1 MYFYRKRGLE
11 RPQTEPV
18 GLKAYLL
25 IRIGM
30 DVDEGQW
37 FGRRLGPR
45 PRGAGMEGRADMPEW
60 ADQSAG
66 DPKDSRPAEAVGGH
80 GLVSALCRPWRAV
93 RQKRNLR
100 KRQRELR
107 AGRLAWEQEEAR
119 WLAAREGLIGEMEAM
134 ARGLAREVAELAQDM
149 DGCRC
154 VYEDSLRKV
163 LTGPRDGQARERN
176 RERPEGFL
184 PENGLRTGRGGES
197 RLPEGPRDGQVRERN
212 RERPEGFLPE
222 NGLRTGRGGESRLP
236 EGPQA
241 GREGDGRMQEILPA
255 LWRKYLPLE
264 EFHGYTE
271 RFWTE
276 QVFSQ
281 GVRLSASPPHFV
293 ILGTA
298 PGLPEVLEAHARRMK
313 SLRWVLLEA
322 EWDEELSAFVE
333 DFYTEYGLAIELQLL
348 EDAAAL
354 RRLRLF
360 CGEPV
365 NVVDFTGESYMAVS
379 AAPEGSVWLDM
390 LSVEEKRR
398 RILARGKNITYFS
411 MKEIWKNAQKRCNC
425 PVLP

>member
-1 MYFYRKRGLE
+1 
-11 RPQTEPV
+11 
-18 GLKAYLL
+18 
-25 IRIGM
+25 
-30 DVDEGQW
+30 
-37 FGRRLGPR
+37 
-45 PRGAGMEGRADMPEW
+45 
-60 ADQSAG
+60 
-66 DPKDSRPAEAVGGH
+66 
-80 GLVSALCRPWRAV
+80 
-93 RQKRNLR
+93 
-100 KRQRELR
+100 
-107 AGRLAWEQEEAR
+107 
-119 WLAAREGLIGEMEAM
+119 
-134 ARGLAREVAELAQDM
+134 M

-163 LTGPRDGQARERN
+163 LTGPRDGQARDRN

-184 PENGLRTGRGGES
+184 PENGLLTGRGGES
-197 RLPEGPRDGQVRERN
+197 RLPEGPQ
-212 RERPEGFLPE
+212 
-222 NGLRTGRGGESRLP
+222 TGRGGESRLS

-360 CGEPV
+360 FGEPV

>member
-1 MYFYRKRGLE
+1 MDTILYFYRKRGLE

-66 DPKDSRPAEAVGGH
+66 DSKDSRPAEAVGGH

-163 LTGPRDGQARERN
+163 LTGPRDGQTRERN

-184 PENGLRTGRGGES
+184 PENGLLTGRGGES
-197 RLPEGPRDGQVRERN
+197 RLP
-212 RERPEGFLPE
+212 
-222 NGLRTGRGGESRLP
+222 
-236 EGPQA
+236 
-241 GREGDGRMQEILPA
+241 EILPA

-271 RFWTE
+271 RFWME
-276 QVFSQ
+276 QVFYQ

-360 CGEPV
+360 LGEPV

>member
-45 PRGAGMEGRADMPEW
+45 PRGEGMEGRADMPEW
-60 ADQSAG
+60 ADESAG
-66 DPKDSRPAEAVGGH
+66 DPKDYRPAEAVGGH

-134 ARGLAREVAELAQDM
+134 VRGLAREVAELAQDM

-163 LTGPRDGQARERN
+163 LTGPRDGQARDRN

-184 PENGLRTGRGGES
+184 PENGLLTGRGGES
-197 RLPEGPRDGQVRERN
+197 RLPEGPQ
-212 RERPEGFLPE
+212 
-222 NGLRTGRGGESRLP
+222 TGRGGESRLS

-360 CGEPV
+360 FGEPV

>member
-1 MYFYRKRGLE
+1 M
-11 RPQTEPV
+11 

-37 FGRRLGPR
+37 FGRRLDPR
-45 PRGAGMEGRADMPEW
+45 PRGEGMEGRADMPEW
-60 ADQSAG
+60 ADGSAG
-66 DPKDSRPAEAVGGH
+66 DSKDSKRAEAVGGH

-93 RQKRNLR
+93 RRKRDLR

-107 AGRLAWEQEEAR
+107 AGRLAWEREEAQ
-119 WLAAREGLIGEMEAM
+119 WLAAREGLIEEMAAM
-134 ARGLAREVAELAQDM
+134 ARGLAREVAEFAQDM

-154 VYEDSLRKV
+154 VYEDSLRKI
-163 LTGPRDGQARERN
+163 LTGPRDGQAGDRDW
-176 RERPEGFL
+176 ERPEGFL
-184 PENGLRTGRGGES
+184 PENGLQTGRGGES
-197 RLPEGPRDGQVRERN
+197 RLPEGLQ
-212 RERPEGFLPE
+212 
-222 NGLRTGRGGESRLP
+222 TGRGGESRLP
-236 EGPQA
+236 EGLQT
-241 GREGDGRMQEILPA
+241 GREGDTRMQEILPA
-255 LWRKYLPLE
+255 LWRKHFPLE
-264 EFHGYTE
+264 EFQGYAQ
-271 RFWTE
+271 RFWVR

-281 GVRLSASPPHFV
+281 GAGLPASPPHFV

-313 SLRWVLLEA
+313 SLRWFLLSA

-333 DFYTEYGLAIELQLL
+333 DFYTEYGLAIELRLL
-348 EDAAAL
+348 EDGAAL
-354 RRLRLF
+354 KRLRLF

-365 NVVDFTGESYMAVS
+365 IVVDFTGESYMAVP

-390 LSVEEKRR
+390 FSVEEKRR
-398 RILARGKNITYFS
+398 RILARGKDITYFS

>member
-1 MYFYRKRGLE
+1 M
-11 RPQTEPV
+11 

-45 PRGAGMEGRADMPEW
+45 PWGEGMEGQADMPEW
-60 ADQSAG
+60 TDQSAG
-66 DPKDSRPAEAVGGH
+66 NPKDSRPAEAVGRH
-80 GLVSALCRPWRAV
+80 GLASALCRPWKAV
-93 RQKRNLR
+93 RQKRDLR

-134 ARGLAREVAELAQDM
+134 VRGLAREVAEFAQDM

-154 VYEDSLRKV
+154 VYEDSLRKI
-163 LTGPRDGQARERN
+163 LTGPRDGQAGDRDW
-176 RERPEGFL
+176 ERPEGFL
-184 PENGLRTGRGGES
+184 PENGLQTGRGGES
-197 RLPEGPRDGQVRERN
+197 HPPEGSQ
-212 RERPEGFLPE
+212 
-222 NGLRTGRGGESRLP
+222 T
-236 EGPQA
+236 
-241 GREGDGRMQEILPA
+241 GREGDTRMQEILPA

-264 EFHGYTE
+264 EFQGYAQ
-271 RFWTE
+271 RFWVR

-281 GVRLSASPPHFV
+281 GAGLPASPPHFV

-313 SLRWVLLEA
+313 SLRWFLLEA
-322 EWDEELSAFVE
+322 EWGEELSAFVE
-333 DFYTEYGLAIELQLL
+333 DFYTEYGLAIELRLL
-348 EDAAAL
+348 EDGAAL
-354 RRLRLF
+354 KRLRLF

-365 NVVDFTGESYMAVS
+365 IVVDFTGESYMAVP
-379 AAPEGSVWLDM
+379 AVPEGSVWLDM
-390 LSVEEKRR
+390 FSVEEKRR
-398 RILARGKNITYFS
+398 RILAREKDITYFS

>member
-1 MYFYRKRGLE
+1 M
-11 RPQTEPV
+11 

-45 PRGAGMEGRADMPEW
+45 PWGEGMEGQADMPEW
-60 ADQSAG
+60 TDQSAG
-66 DPKDSRPAEAVGGH
+66 NPKDSRPAEVVGRH
-80 GLVSALCRPWRAV
+80 GLASALCRPWKAV
-93 RQKRNLR
+93 RQKRDLR

-134 ARGLAREVAELAQDM
+134 VRGLAREVAEFAQDM

-154 VYEDSLRKV
+154 VYEDSLRKI
-163 LTGPRDGQARERN
+163 LTGPRDGQAGDRDW
-176 RERPEGFL
+176 ERPEGFL
-184 PENGLRTGRGGES
+184 PENGL
-197 RLPEGPRDGQVRERN
+197 Q
-212 RERPEGFLPE
+212 
-222 NGLRTGRGGESRLP
+222 TGRGGESRLP
-236 EGPQA
+236 EGPQT
-241 GREGDGRMQEILPA
+241 GREGGTRMQEILPA

-264 EFHGYTE
+264 EFQGYAQ
-271 RFWTE
+271 RFWVR

-281 GVRLSASPPHFV
+281 GAGLPASPPHFV

-313 SLRWVLLEA
+313 SLRWFLLEA
-322 EWDEELSAFVE
+322 EWGEELSAFVE
-333 DFYTEYGLAIELQLL
+333 DFYTEYGLAIELRLL
-348 EDAAAL
+348 EDGAAL
-354 RRLRLF
+354 KRLRLF

-365 NVVDFTGESYMAVS
+365 IVVDFTGESYMAVP
-379 AAPEGSVWLDM
+379 AVPEGSVWLDM
-390 LSVEEKRR
+390 FSVEEKRR
-398 RILARGKNITYFS
+398 RILARGKDITYFS

>member
-1 MYFYRKRGLE
+1 MDTILYFYRKRGLE
-11 RPQTEPV
+11 RPEAEPV

-37 FGRRLGPR
+37 FGRRLSPR
-45 PRGAGMEGRADMPEW
+45 PRGEGMEGRADMPEW
-60 ADQSAG
+60 TDQSAG
-66 DPKDSRPAEAVGGH
+66 DPKDSRPAEAVGRH
-80 GLVSALCRPWRAV
+80 GLASALCRPWRAV
-93 RQKRNLR
+93 RQKRDLR

-119 WLAAREGLIGEMEAM
+119 WLAAREGLIDEMAAM
-134 ARGLAREVAELAQDM
+134 ARGLAREVAEFAQDM

-154 VYEDSLRKV
+154 VYEDSLRKI
-163 LTGPRDGQARERN
+163 LTGPRDGQAGDRDW
-176 RERPEGFL
+176 ERPEGFL
-184 PENGLRTGRGGES
+184 PENGL
-197 RLPEGPRDGQVRERN
+197 Q
-212 RERPEGFLPE
+212 
-222 NGLRTGRGGESRLP
+222 TGRGGESRLP
-236 EGPQA
+236 EGPQTGRGGESHPPEGSQT
-241 GREGDGRMQEILPA
+241 GREGDTRMQEILPA

-276 QVFSQ
+276 QVFYQ

-313 SLRWVLLEA
+313 SLRWFLLEA
-322 EWDEELSAFVE
+322 EWGEELSAFVE
-333 DFYTEYGLAIELQLL
+333 DFYTEYGLAIELRLL
-348 EDAAAL
+348 EDGAAL
-354 RRLRLF
+354 KRLRLF

-365 NVVDFTGESYMAVS
+365 IVVDFTGESYMAVP
-379 AAPEGSVWLDM
+379 AVPEGSVWLDM
-390 LSVEEKRR
+390 FSVEEKRR
-398 RILARGKNITYFS
+398 RILARGKDITYFS

>member
-1 MYFYRKRGLE
+1 M
-11 RPQTEPV
+11 

-66 DPKDSRPAEAVGGH
+66 DSKDSKRAEAVGGH

-107 AGRLAWEQEEAR
+107 AGRLAWEREEAR

-134 ARGLAREVAELAQDM
+134 VRGLAREVAEFAQDM

-163 LTGPRDGQARERN
+163 LTGPRDGQARDRN

-184 PENGLRTGRGGES
+184 PENGL
-197 RLPEGPRDGQVRERN
+197 L
-212 RERPEGFLPE
+212 
-222 NGLRTGRGGESRLP
+222 TGRGGESRLP
-236 EGPQA
+236 EGPQTGRGGESHPPEGSQT
-241 GREGDGRMQEILPA
+241 GREGDTRMQEILPA

-276 QVFSQ
+276 QVFYQ

>member
-1 MYFYRKRGLE
+1 MDTILYFYRKRGLE
-11 RPQTEPV
+11 RPEAEPV

-45 PRGAGMEGRADMPEW
+45 PWGEGMEGQADMPEW
-60 ADQSAG
+60 TDQSAG
-66 DPKDSRPAEAVGGH
+66 NPKDSRPAEVVGRH
-80 GLVSALCRPWRAV
+80 GLASALCRPWKAV
-93 RQKRNLR
+93 RQKRDLR

-119 WLAAREGLIGEMEAM
+119 WLAAREGLIDEMAAM
-134 ARGLAREVAELAQDM
+134 ARGLAREVAEFAQDM

-154 VYEDSLRKV
+154 VYEDSLRKI
-163 LTGPRDGQARERN
+163 LAGPRDGQAGDRDW
-176 RERPEGFL
+176 ERPEGFL
-184 PENGLRTGRGGES
+184 PENGL
-197 RLPEGPRDGQVRERN
+197 Q
-212 RERPEGFLPE
+212 
-222 NGLRTGRGGESRLP
+222 TGRGGESRLP
-236 EGPQA
+236 EGPQTGRGGESHPPEGSQT
-241 GREGDGRMQEILPA
+241 GREGDTRMQEILPA

-264 EFHGYTE
+264 EFQGYAQ
-271 RFWTE
+271 RFWVR

-281 GVRLSASPPHFV
+281 GAGLPASPPHFV

-313 SLRWVLLEA
+313 SLRWFLLEA
-322 EWDEELSAFVE
+322 EWGEELSAFVE
-333 DFYTEYGLAIELQLL
+333 DFYTEYGLAIELRLL
-348 EDAAAL
+348 EDGAAL
-354 RRLRLF
+354 KRLRLF

-365 NVVDFTGESYMAVS
+365 IVVDFTGESYMAVP
-379 AAPEGSVWLDM
+379 AVPEGSVWLDM
-390 LSVEEKRR
+390 FSVEEKRR
-398 RILARGKNITYFS
+398 RILARGKDITYFS

>member
-1 MYFYRKRGLE
+1 
-11 RPQTEPV
+11 
-18 GLKAYLL
+18 
-25 IRIGM
+25 
-30 DVDEGQW
+30 
-37 FGRRLGPR
+37 
-45 PRGAGMEGRADMPEW
+45 MEGRADMPEW

-66 DPKDSRPAEAVGGH
+66 DSKDSRLAEAVGGH

-134 ARGLAREVAELAQDM
+134 VRGLAREVAEFAQDM

-154 VYEDSLRKV
+154 VYEDSLRKI
-163 LTGPRDGQARERN
+163 LTGPRDGQAGDRDW
-176 RERPEGFL
+176 ERPEGFL
-184 PENGLRTGRGGES
+184 PENGLQTGRGGES
-197 RLPEGPRDGQVRERN
+197 RLPEGSQ
-212 RERPEGFLPE
+212 
-222 NGLRTGRGGESRLP
+222 TGRGGESHPP
-236 EGPQA
+236 EGSQT
-241 GREGDGRMQEILPA
+241 GREGDTRMQEILPA

-264 EFHGYTE
+264 EFQGYAQ
-271 RFWTE
+271 RFWVR

-281 GVRLSASPPHFV
+281 GAGLPASPPHFV

-313 SLRWVLLEA
+313 SLRWFLLEA
-322 EWDEELSAFVE
+322 EWGEELSAFVE
-333 DFYTEYGLAIELQLL
+333 DFYTEYGLAIELRLL
-348 EDAAAL
+348 EDGAAL
-354 RRLRLF
+354 KRLRLF

-365 NVVDFTGESYMAVS
+365 IVVDFTGESYMAVP
-379 AAPEGSVWLDM
+379 AVPEGSVWLDM
-390 LSVEEKRR
+390 FSVEEKRR
-398 RILARGKNITYFS
+398 RILARGKDITYFS

>member
-1 MYFYRKRGLE
+1 M
-11 RPQTEPV
+11 

-37 FGRRLGPR
+37 FGRKLGPR

-66 DPKDSRPAEAVGGH
+66 DSKDSRPAEAVGRH
-80 GLVSALCRPWRAV
+80 GLASALCRPWRAV
-93 RQKRNLR
+93 RQKRDLR

-134 ARGLAREVAELAQDM
+134 VRGLAREVAEFAQDM

-154 VYEDSLRKV
+154 VYEDSLRKI
-163 LTGPRDGQARERN
+163 LTGPRDGQAGDRDW
-176 RERPEGFL
+176 ERPEGFL
-184 PENGLRTGRGGES
+184 PENGLQTGRGGES
-197 RLPEGPRDGQVRERN
+197 HPPEGSQ
-212 RERPEGFLPE
+212 
-222 NGLRTGRGGESRLP
+222 T
-236 EGPQA
+236 
-241 GREGDGRMQEILPA
+241 GREGDTRMQEILPA

-264 EFHGYTE
+264 EFQGYAQ
-271 RFWTE
+271 RFWVR

-281 GVRLSASPPHFV
+281 GAGLPASPPHFV

-313 SLRWVLLEA
+313 SLRWFLLEA
-322 EWDEELSAFVE
+322 EWGEELSAFVE
-333 DFYTEYGLAIELQLL
+333 DFYTEYGLAIELRLL
-348 EDAAAL
+348 EDGAAL
-354 RRLRLF
+354 KRLRLF

-365 NVVDFTGESYMAVS
+365 IVVDFTGESYMAVP
-379 AAPEGSVWLDM
+379 AVPEGSVWLDM
-390 LSVEEKRR
+390 FSVEEKRR
-398 RILARGKNITYFS
+398 RILARGKDITYFS

>member
-1 MYFYRKRGLE
+1 M
-11 RPQTEPV
+11 

-45 PRGAGMEGRADMPEW
+45 PWGEGMEGQADMPEW
-60 ADQSAG
+60 TDQSAG
-66 DPKDSRPAEAVGGH
+66 DSKDSRPAEAVGGH

-134 ARGLAREVAELAQDM
+134 VRGLAREVAEFAQDM

-154 VYEDSLRKV
+154 VYEDSLCKI
-163 LTGPRDGQARERN
+163 LTGPRDGQAGDRDW
-176 RERPEGFL
+176 ERPEGFL
-184 PENGLRTGRGGES
+184 PENGL
-197 RLPEGPRDGQVRERN
+197 Q
-212 RERPEGFLPE
+212 
-222 NGLRTGRGGESRLP
+222 TGRGGESRLP
-236 EGPQA
+236 EGPQTGRGGESHPPEGSQT
-241 GREGDGRMQEILPA
+241 GREGDARMQEILSA

-264 EFHGYTE
+264 EFQGYAQ
-271 RFWTE
+271 RFWVR

-281 GVRLSASPPHFV
+281 GAGLPASPPHFV

-333 DFYTEYGLAIELQLL
+333 DFYTEYGLAIELRLL
-348 EDAAAL
+348 EDGAAL
-354 RRLRLF
+354 KRLRLF

-365 NVVDFTGESYMAVS
+365 IVVDFTGESYMAVP
-379 AAPEGSVWLDM
+379 AVPEGSVWLDM
-390 LSVEEKRR
+390 FSVEEKRR
-398 RILARGKNITYFS
+398 RILARGKDITYFS

>member
-1 MYFYRKRGLE
+1 M
-11 RPQTEPV
+11 

-37 FGRRLGPR
+37 FGRKLGPR

-66 DPKDSRPAEAVGGH
+66 DPKDSRPAEAVGRH
-80 GLVSALCRPWRAV
+80 GLASALCRPWRAV
-93 RQKRNLR
+93 RQKRDLR

-134 ARGLAREVAELAQDM
+134 VRGLAREVAEFAQDM

-154 VYEDSLRKV
+154 VYEDSLRKI
-163 LTGPRDGQARERN
+163 LTGPRDGQAGDRDW
-176 RERPEGFL
+176 ERPEGFL
-184 PENGLRTGRGGES
+184 PENGLQTGRGGES
-197 RLPEGPRDGQVRERN
+197 HPPEGSQ
-212 RERPEGFLPE
+212 
-222 NGLRTGRGGESRLP
+222 T
-236 EGPQA
+236 
-241 GREGDGRMQEILPA
+241 GREGDTRMQEILPA

-264 EFHGYTE
+264 EFQGYAQ
-271 RFWTE
+271 RFWVR

-281 GVRLSASPPHFV
+281 GAGLPASPPHFV

-313 SLRWVLLEA
+313 SLRWFLLEA
-322 EWDEELSAFVE
+322 EWGEELSAFVE
-333 DFYTEYGLAIELQLL
+333 DFYTEYGLAIELRLL
-348 EDAAAL
+348 EDGAAL
-354 RRLRLF
+354 KRLRLF

-365 NVVDFTGESYMAVS
+365 IVVDFTGESYMAVP
-379 AAPEGSVWLDM
+379 AVPEGSVWLDM
-390 LSVEEKRR
+390 FSVEEKRR
-398 RILARGKNITYFS
+398 RILARGKDITYFS

>member
-66 DPKDSRPAEAVGGH
+66 DPKDSRPAEAVGRH
-80 GLVSALCRPWRAV
+80 GLASALCRPWRAV

-134 ARGLAREVAELAQDM
+134 VRGLAREVAEFAQDM

-176 RERPEGFL
+176 RERPEG
-184 PENGLRTGRGGES
+184 
-197 RLPEGPRDGQVRERN
+197 
-212 RERPEGFLPE
+212 
-222 NGLRTGRGGESRLP
+222 
-236 EGPQA
+236 PQA

-264 EFHGYTE
+264 EFQGYAQ
-271 RFWTE
+271 RFWVR

-281 GVRLSASPPHFV
+281 GAGLPASPPHFV

-313 SLRWVLLEA
+313 SLRWFLLEA
-322 EWDEELSAFVE
+322 EWGEELSAFVE

-398 RILARGKNITYFS
+398 RILARGKDITYFS

>member
-1 MYFYRKRGLE
+1 M
-11 RPQTEPV
+11 

-45 PRGAGMEGRADMPEW
+45 PWGEGMEGQADMPEW
-60 ADQSAG
+60 TDQSAG
-66 DPKDSRPAEAVGGH
+66 DPKDSRPAEAVGRH
-80 GLVSALCRPWRAV
+80 GLASALCRPWKAV
-93 RQKRNLR
+93 RQKRDLR

-134 ARGLAREVAELAQDM
+134 VRGLAREVAEFAQDM

-154 VYEDSLRKV
+154 VYEDSLRKI
-163 LTGPRDGQARERN
+163 LTGPRDGQAGDRDW
-176 RERPEGFL
+176 ERPEGFL
-184 PENGLRTGRGGES
+184 PENGLQTGRGGES
-197 RLPEGPRDGQVRERN
+197 HPPEGSQ
-212 RERPEGFLPE
+212 
-222 NGLRTGRGGESRLP
+222 T
-236 EGPQA
+236 
-241 GREGDGRMQEILPA
+241 GREGDTRMQEILPA

-264 EFHGYTE
+264 EFQGYAQ
-271 RFWTE
+271 RFWVR

-281 GVRLSASPPHFV
+281 GAGLPASPPHFV

-313 SLRWVLLEA
+313 SLRWFLLEA
-322 EWDEELSAFVE
+322 EWGEELSAFVE
-333 DFYTEYGLAIELQLL
+333 DFYTEYGLAIELRLL
-348 EDAAAL
+348 EDGAAL
-354 RRLRLF
+354 KRLRLF

-365 NVVDFTGESYMAVS
+365 IVVDFTGESYMAVP
-379 AAPEGSVWLDM
+379 AVPEGSVWLDM
-390 LSVEEKRR
+390 FSVEEKRR
-398 RILARGKNITYFS
+398 RILARGKDITYFS

>member
-1 MYFYRKRGLE
+1 M
-11 RPQTEPV
+11 

-37 FGRRLGPR
+37 FGRKLGPR

-66 DPKDSRPAEAVGGH
+66 DPKDSRPAEAVGRH
-80 GLVSALCRPWRAV
+80 GLASALCRPRRAV
-93 RQKRNLR
+93 RQKRDLR

-134 ARGLAREVAELAQDM
+134 VRGLAREVAEFAQDM

-154 VYEDSLRKV
+154 VYEDSLRKI
-163 LTGPRDGQARERN
+163 LTGPRDGQAGDRDW
-176 RERPEGFL
+176 ERPEGFL
-184 PENGLRTGRGGES
+184 PENGL
-197 RLPEGPRDGQVRERN
+197 Q
-212 RERPEGFLPE
+212 
-222 NGLRTGRGGESRLP
+222 TGRGGESRLP
-236 EGPQA
+236 EGPQTGRGGESHPPEGSQT
-241 GREGDGRMQEILPA
+241 GREGDARMQEILSA

-264 EFHGYTE
+264 EFQGYAQ
-271 RFWTE
+271 RFWVR

-281 GVRLSASPPHFV
+281 GAGLPASPPHFV

-313 SLRWVLLEA
+313 SLRWFLLEA
-322 EWDEELSAFVE
+322 EWGEELSAFVE
-333 DFYTEYGLAIELQLL
+333 DFYTEYGLAIELRLL
-348 EDAAAL
+348 EDGAAL
-354 RRLRLF
+354 KRLRLF

-365 NVVDFTGESYMAVS
+365 IVVDFTGESYMAVP
-379 AAPEGSVWLDM
+379 AVPEGSVWLDM
-390 LSVEEKRR
+390 FSVEEKRR
-398 RILARGKNITYFS
+398 RILARGKDITYFS
-411 MKEIWKNAQKRCNC
+411 MKEIWKNAQNSMQ
-425 PVLP
+425 LPCTALTLPQKEGILV

>member
-1 MYFYRKRGLE
+1 M
-11 RPQTEPV
+11 

-45 PRGAGMEGRADMPEW
+45 PWGEGMEGQADMPEW
-60 ADQSAG
+60 TDQSAG
-66 DPKDSRPAEAVGGH
+66 DPKDSRPAEAVGRH
-80 GLVSALCRPWRAV
+80 GLASALCRPWKAV
-93 RQKRNLR
+93 RQKRDLR

-119 WLAAREGLIGEMEAM
+119 WLAAREGLIDEMAAM
-134 ARGLAREVAELAQDM
+134 ARGLAREVAEFAQDM

-154 VYEDSLRKV
+154 VYEDSLRKI
-163 LTGPRDGQARERN
+163 LTGPRDGQAGDRDW
-176 RERPEGFL
+176 ERPEGFL
-184 PENGLRTGRGGES
+184 PENGL
-197 RLPEGPRDGQVRERN
+197 Q
-212 RERPEGFLPE
+212 
-222 NGLRTGRGGESRLP
+222 TGRGGESRLP
-236 EGPQA
+236 EGPQT
-241 GREGDGRMQEILPA
+241 GREGDTRMQEILPA

-264 EFHGYTE
+264 EFQGYAQ
-271 RFWTE
+271 RFWVR

-281 GVRLSASPPHFV
+281 GAGLPASPPHFV

-313 SLRWVLLEA
+313 SLRWFLPEA
-322 EWDEELSAFVE
+322 EWGEELSAFVE
-333 DFYTEYGLAIELQLL
+333 DFYTEYGLAIELRLL
-348 EDAAAL
+348 EDGAAL
-354 RRLRLF
+354 KRLRLF

-365 NVVDFTGESYMAVS
+365 IVVDFTGESYMAVP
-379 AAPEGSVWLDM
+379 AVPEGSVWLDM
-390 LSVEEKRR
+390 FSVEEKRR
-398 RILARGKNITYFS
+398 RILARGKDITYFS

>member
-66 DPKDSRPAEAVGGH
+66 DSKDSRPAEAVGGH

-154 VYEDSLRKV
+154 VYEDSIRKV

-184 PENGLRTGRGGES
+184 PENGLRTGRE
-197 RLPEGPRDGQVRERN
+197 
-212 RERPEGFLPE
+212 
-222 NGLRTGRGGESRLP
+222 GESRLP
-236 EGPQA
+236 EGPQT

-271 RFWTE
+271 RFWME
-276 QVFSQ
+276 QVFYQ

>member
-1 MYFYRKRGLE
+1 M
-11 RPQTEPV
+11 

-45 PRGAGMEGRADMPEW
+45 PWGEGMEGQADMPEW
-60 ADQSAG
+60 TDQSAG
-66 DPKDSRPAEAVGGH
+66 DPKDSRPAEAVGRH
-80 GLVSALCRPWRAV
+80 GLASALCRPWRAV
-93 RQKRNLR
+93 RQKRDLR

-134 ARGLAREVAELAQDM
+134 VRGLAREVAEFAQDM

-154 VYEDSLRKV
+154 VYEDSLRKI
-163 LTGPRDGQARERN
+163 LTGPRDGQAGDRDW
-176 RERPEGFL
+176 ERPEGFL
-184 PENGLRTGRGGES
+184 PENGLQTGRGGES
-197 RLPEGPRDGQVRERN
+197 HPPEGSQ
-212 RERPEGFLPE
+212 
-222 NGLRTGRGGESRLP
+222 T
-236 EGPQA
+236 
-241 GREGDGRMQEILPA
+241 GREGDTRMQEILPA

-264 EFHGYTE
+264 EFQGYAQ
-271 RFWTE
+271 RFWVR

-281 GVRLSASPPHFV
+281 GAGLPASPPHFV

-313 SLRWVLLEA
+313 SLRWFLLEA
-322 EWDEELSAFVE
+322 EWGEELSAFVE
-333 DFYTEYGLAIELQLL
+333 DFYTEYGLAIELRLL
-348 EDAAAL
+348 EDGAAL
-354 RRLRLF
+354 KRLRLF

-365 NVVDFTGESYMAVS
+365 IVVDFTGESYMAVP
-379 AAPEGSVWLDM
+379 AVPEGSVWLDM
-390 LSVEEKRR
+390 FSVEEKRR
-398 RILARGKNITYFS
+398 RILARGKDITYFS

>member
-1 MYFYRKRGLE
+1 M
-11 RPQTEPV
+11 

-60 ADQSAG
+60 ADESPG
-66 DPKDSRPAEAVGGH
+66 DSKDSRPAEAVGGH

-222 NGLRTGRGGESRLP
+222 NGLRTGREGESRLP
-236 EGPQA
+236 EGPQT

-276 QVFSQ
+276 QVFYQ

>member
-1 MYFYRKRGLE
+1 MDTILYFYRKRGLE

-66 DPKDSRPAEAVGGH
+66 DSKDSRLAEAVGGH

-107 AGRLAWEQEEAR
+107 AGRLAWDQEEAR

-176 RERPEGFL
+176 RERPEG
-184 PENGLRTGRGGES
+184 
-197 RLPEGPRDGQVRERN
+197 
-212 RERPEGFLPE
+212 
-222 NGLRTGRGGESRLP
+222 
-236 EGPQA
+236 PQA

-276 QVFSQ
+276 QVFYQ

>member
-66 DPKDSRPAEAVGGH
+66 DSKDSRLAEAVGGH

-176 RERPEGFL
+176 RER
-184 PENGLRTGRGGES
+184 
-197 RLPEGPRDGQVRERN
+197 
-212 RERPEGFLPE
+212 
-222 NGLRTGRGGESRLP
+222 P